1 MDMMQQKPEPPI
13 ARKVQVW
20 DAPTRLFHWALVLL
34 IGFSWLSA
42 EKGWLDQHMLSGEV
56 ILTLLV
62 FRIVWGFVG
71 SDSARFS
78 RFLRSP
84 VEAVRHLA
92 HLPRREP
99 DEEVGHNAA
108 GGWMVLAMLLLLLA
122 QAGLGLFSNDDVF
135 TDGPLAGLVGRKM
148 SSQLTGYHARLFNV
162 ILAVIALHVL
172 AVITYAVLKRHDL
185 VRPMIL
191 GWKRLPERIAPPR
204 LAHPLRAAAVLACAA
219 LAVYG
224 LVHLG

>member
-1 MDMMQQKPEPPI
+1 MDMMQQKPEPPLV
-13 ARKVQVW
+13 RKVQVW

-42 EKGWLDQHMLSGEV
+42 KKGWLDQHMLSGEA
-56 ILTLLV
+56 ILTLLI

-71 SDSARFS
+71 SDSARFT

-84 VEAVRHLA
+84 VEALRHLA

-99 DEEVGHNAA
+99 DTEIGHNAA
-108 GGWMVLAMLLLLLA
+108 GGWMVLGMLLLLLA

-135 TDGPLAGLVGRKM
+135 TDGPLASLVGRKT
-148 SSQLTGYHARLFNV
+148 SSQITVWHAWLFNV
-162 ILAVIALHVL
+162 ILAVMALHVL
-172 AVITYAVLKRHDL
+172 AVLTYAVVKRHDL

-204 LAHPLRAAAVLACAA
+204 LGHPLLAIAVLACAA
-219 LAVYG
+219 AAVYG
-224 LVHLG
+224 IVHLG